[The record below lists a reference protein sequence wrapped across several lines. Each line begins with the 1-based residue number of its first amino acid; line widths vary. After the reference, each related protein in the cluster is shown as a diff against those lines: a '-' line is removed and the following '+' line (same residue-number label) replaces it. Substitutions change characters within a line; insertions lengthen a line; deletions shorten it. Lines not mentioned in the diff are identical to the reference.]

1 MKTSPGLRD
10 YSFEARPRD
19 KIGRAL
25 FLISTCLT
33 LFGGGV
39 LLFIV
44 CVSVL
49 SICGRVV
56 FSAPVLGDFELVE
69 MGCAVAIFSFLPLCQ
84 LKNGNVIVDF
94 FSAKFPFWCR
104 TALDSFS
111 CLLFG
116 LVAAFFTWR
125 MLYGVGDMLHYNE
138 QTMLLKIPVWLAFI
152 PAIFSFFLLS
162 VVCFYSSVVSFR
174 HLFVEK

>member
-1 MKTSPGLRD
+1 MRNNSLYENSIR
-10 YSFEARPRD
+10 SND
-19 KIGRAL
+19 KFGRIL
-25 FLISTCLT
+25 LYLSTFLSI
-33 LFGGGV
+33 FGGCV
-39 LLFIV
+39 LIV
-44 CVSVL
+44 IVIINVF
-49 SICGRVV
+49 SILGRVL
-56 FSAPVLGDFELVE
+56 FSSPLLGDFELVE

-94 FSAKFPFWCR
+94 FSAKFPFLCR

-111 CLLFG
+111 SLLFG

-125 MLYGVGDMLHYNE
+125 MLYGVGDMFHYNE

-162 VVCFYSSVVSFR
+162 VVCFYSSVMSFR